1 MKTLI
6 TTDPEKAT
14 FQAKREFA
22 ADLSLV
28 WRAWTE
34 AELLDQWWAPKPW
47 KTETKSMDFRPGG
60 RWLYDMVGPEGE
72 RHGSL
77 QRFEEIAKEEFF
89 TGEDAFTDSE
99 GNVNE
104 EMPVGFWK
112 NTFVATERGTLVTS
126 FIQYPNREALETIV
140 NMGMAEGLS
149 LAQDNLDELLAAL
162 AGSPSGGKITVKAVI
177 AAAPDKV
184 WERYTAPEHITQWNF
199 ASDDWHCPRA
209 ENDMRVGGKYS
220 ARMEAKD
227 GSWGFDFEAVYDEI
241 EDGKSFTYTMEDGRK
256 VTADFNDLG
265 GQTEVVVTFYAESE
279 NPVEMQQAGWQA
291 ILDNFKKY
299 AERS

>member
-47 KTETKSMDFRPGG
+47 KTETKFMDFKPGG
-60 RWLYDMVGPEGE
+60 RWLYDMVGPGGE
-72 RHGSL
+72 RHGCL
-77 QRFEEIAKEEFF
+77 QRYEEIRKEDFF
-89 TGEDAFTDSE
+89 TGEDAFTDNE

-104 EMPVGFWK
+104 EMPVGFWR

-126 FIQYPNREALETIV
+126 FIQYPGREALEAIV

-149 LAQDNLDELLAAL
+149 MAQDNLDELLATWA
-162 AGSPSGGKITVKAVI
+162 
-177 AAAPDKV
+177 
-184 WERYTAPEHITQWNF
+184 HI
-199 ASDDWHCPRA
+199 
-209 ENDMRVGGKYS
+209 
-220 ARMEAKD
+220 
-227 GSWGFDFEAVYDEI
+227 
-241 EDGKSFTYTMEDGRK
+241 
-256 VTADFNDLG
+256 
-265 GQTEVVVTFYAESE
+265 
-279 NPVEMQQAGWQA
+279 
-291 ILDNFKKY
+291 
-299 AERS
+299 